1 MHVKAI
7 YPGTFDPL
15 TQGHYDV
22 AKRARLMF
30 DELVV
35 GVAAS
40 PNKQPYFS
48 LEERVALATEVLA
61 DIGNVTVIPFSGLL
75 VDFAHDNDAHVVVR
89 GLRAIS
95 DFEYEVQIAGVNRH
109 LSPGIE
115 TVFIAA
121 SQDYTFL
128 SSSIV
133 REIAKLDGDVSSF
146 VHPVVLK
153 ALADKKSESA

>member
-48 LEERVALATEVLA
+48 LEERVSLANEVLA

-75 VDFAHDNDAHVVVR
+75 VDFARRD
-89 GLRAIS
+89 
-95 DFEYEVQIAGVNRH
+95 EC
-109 LSPGIE
+109 
-115 TVFIAA
+115 
-121 SQDYTFL
+121 
-128 SSSIV
+128 
-133 REIAKLDGDVSSF
+133 
-146 VHPVVLK
+146 
-153 ALADKKSESA
+153 